1 MNSEAE
7 EIPMSVQVAI
17 FGATGYGGAE
27 LLRNLLGHPHVE
39 GARAVAIDHVGEPV
53 GSVHPT
59 LRGTTSLVIEQM
71 SAKEAAQGMDAIFFA
86 LPHKTSAEIIMQ
98 LFDEDIRILD
108 LSGDFRLQDSAD
120 YAAFYAPDHPCHEA
134 SESFVYGLPELN
146 RDALRSARRVASPGC
161 FATNI
166 ALGLLPAARAGWL
179 TGPAKVV
186 AMTGSSGSGAMAR
199 PTTHHPL
206 RARNLRTYRPLSHQH
221 APEIEQT
228 LRGAGASGA
237 FALQFIPVS
246 APLVRGIFSTA
257 FIDVPAEVDD
267 DAVAAAFD
275 ALYADEPFIRVLRD
289 HKPEVNAVAG
299 SMYAE
304 LGWHLDDEIQDG
316 RRTLVCFSALDNL
329 VKGGAGQAVQSFNV
343 MMGWPD
349 TTGIDR
355 PALWP

>member
-1 MNSEAE
+1 ML
-7 EIPMSVQVAI
+7 MSVQVAI

-27 LLRNLLGHPHVE
+27 LLRNLLTHPHVRV
-39 GARAVAIDHVGEPV
+39 ARAVAIDHVGEAV
-53 GSVHPT
+53 GDVHPT
-59 LRGTTSLVIEQM
+59 LAGTTDLIIEKM
-71 SAKEAAQGMDAIFFA
+71 SVGEAAEGMDAIFFA
-86 LPHKTSAEIIMQ
+86 LPHKTSAEIIME
-98 LFDEDIRILD
+98 LFDQDIRILD
-108 LSGDFRLQDSAD
+108 LSGDFRLQSLAD
-120 YAAFYAPDHPCHEA
+120 YETFYGPGHPCPEA
-134 SESFVYGLPELN
+134 CSTFAYGLPEIH
-146 RDALRSARRVASPGC
+146 REAIRSARRVASPGC

-166 ALGLLPAARAGWL
+166 ALGLLPAAQAGWL

-186 AMTGSSGSGAMAR
+186 AMTGSSGSGAVAR

-206 RARNLRTYRPLSHQH
+206 RARNLRTYLPLTHQH

-228 LRGAGASGA
+228 LRGAGAGGD

-257 FIDVPAEVDD
+257 FVDVPASVDND
-267 DAVAAAFD
+267 EVAAAFD
-275 ALYADEPFIRVLRD
+275 ACYADEPFIRVLRKR
-289 HKPEVNAVAG
+289 KPEVNAVAG

-304 LGWHLDDEIQDG
+304 LGWHLDDTIQGDH
-316 RRTLVCFSALDNL
+316 RTLVCFSALDNL